1 MELELLNLKF
11 EKELREKYNEERF
24 VRYGLK
30 QEKKVLSIISQSV
43 QGMFDYFA
51 SRNVNMKEKIRL
63 LNSSR
68 NEISMI
74 E

>member
-1 MELELLNLKF
+1 MNLKF
-11 EKELREKYNEERF
+11 EKELREKDNEERF

>member
-11 EKELREKYNEERF
+11 EKELREKYNEESF

-43 QGMFDYFA
+43 HGMFDHFA
-51 SRNVNMKEKIRL
+51 SRHVKMKEKIRL

-68 NEISMI
+68 NETSMI